1 MRYIVATVA
10 SLVASFVVVVSWL
23 LGVVIA
29 KGITSTLAAIFI
41 PFYAWYLVVEYGF
54 QRWLA

>member
-1 MRYIVATVA
+1 MRYIVA
-10 SLVASFVVVVSWL
+10 SVASFVVIVSWL

-29 KGITSTLAAIFI
+29 KGATSTLAAIFL
-41 PFYAWYLVVEYGF
+41 PPYAWYLVVEYGF